1 MNTQT
6 AERVIEFY
14 FDPVSPYVWL
24 ASTQLDR
31 IRQHSDLE
39 IVIKPI
45 LFAGLLKAN
54 DHKGPAEIPAKR
66 NYTFTDVLRRAA
78 SYGLNVQGPP
88 YHPFNPLLPL
98 RTSIAIKDNETR
110 TKYAQQLL
118 EAAWV
123 KGKDITQ
130 QRIISEIAEICAL
143 DPQWLL
149 SSAQNSEIKQKLIN
163 ATGAALE
170 LGVFGVPT
178 FRVDDQ
184 LFWGEDRIDELIK
197 YLNGHTIDK
206 AKLENILSK
215 GSISRT
221 H

>member
-1 MNTQT
+1 MNSQT
-6 AERVIEFY
+6 AHRVIEFY

-31 IRQHSDLE
+31 IRKHSNLK

-54 DHKGPAEIPAKR
+54 NHKGPAEIPAKR

-78 SYGLNVQGPP
+78 SYDLDMQGPP
-88 YHPFNPLLPL
+88 YHPFNPLLAL
-98 RTSIAIKDNETR
+98 RTSIAIEDDETR
-110 TKYAQQLL
+110 FKYSRLL
-118 EAAWV
+118 LDAAWV
-123 KGKDITQ
+123 RGKDITQ
-130 QRIISEIAEICAL
+130 QLTINNIAEICDL

-149 SSAQNSEIKQKLIN
+149 SCSQDSKIKQKLVN
-163 ATGAALE
+163 ATEAALE

-184 LFWGEDRIDELIK
+184 IFWGEDRIDELIK
-197 YLNGHTIDK
+197 YLNGHNIDK
-206 AKLENILSK
+206 DKLENILNR
-215 GSISRT
+215 GAISRA